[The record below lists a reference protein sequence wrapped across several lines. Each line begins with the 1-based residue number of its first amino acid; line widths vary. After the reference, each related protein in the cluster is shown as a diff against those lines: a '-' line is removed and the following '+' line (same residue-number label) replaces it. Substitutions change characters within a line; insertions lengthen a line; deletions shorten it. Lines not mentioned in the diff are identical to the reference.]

1 MSTTKTN
8 TPSGGQIFEVTAFT
22 AGYESTQKQKGDVGY
37 GVTASGKTV
46 QEGRTIACPRS
57 MEFGTKV
64 NIESVGVRT
73 CEDRGSAI
81 TEGHIDVYV
90 NSLSVAQAFGRK
102 SLKVEIL
109 GGN

>member
-1 MSTTKTN
+1 
-8 TPSGGQIFEVTAFT
+8 
-22 AGYESTQKQKGDVGY
+22 
-37 GVTASGKTV
+37 
-46 QEGRTIACPRS
+46 

-64 NIESVGVRT
+64 NIESVGVRI

-90 NSLSVAQAFGRK
+90 NSLSVAQSFGRK
-102 SLKVEIL
+102 NLKVEII